1 MNRKKFLAFGGSLFA
16 AYHTDKLKANPLPH
30 SSIIDLSTADWDL
43 LSLQFP
49 VTVKNEITFLNNGT
63 MGITPYEVIKSIK
76 ASYDQVAENGAYPHH
91 DNALEKKLASVVGA
105 DYDELCMTKNVS
117 EGINHICWG
126 LKLKKGDEIL
136 MTTHEHVGG
145 CAPWLHRAKL
155 EGLIIKTFPLGKT
168 AEETIENFKKA
179 ITKKTKVMAVPHIPC
194 TIGQVLPVKELCQI
208 CREKGIISSIDGA
221 HPLGMIQFNLHDM
234 GCDYYAGCFHKWLL
248 GPIGNGWMYI
258 RKDLLSTTKITH
270 VAAYSLNEF
279 NMSAQPPM
287 LSDPI
292 NEASRYSYGTF
303 NGPALV
309 GCQAALI
316 FYTSVGPQKIEN
328 RVKELSRLLQDKV
341 NDLQPANGVKIEMLT
356 PEEDRSRGAQVG
368 FKISSSKKDK
378 TSGGFVNYARSKKI
392 ILRHVPENGIDCVR
406 VSTHY
411 YNSVEDID
419 LCVKTLR
426 DYIYES

>member
-16 AYHTDKLKANPLPH
+16 AYQTQKLNAWTQLP
-30 SSIIDLSTADWDL
+30 SDNLDSETWE
-43 LSLQFP
+43 SLRMQFP
-49 VTVKNEITFLNNGT
+49 LKSDITFLNNGT
-63 MGITPYEVIKSIK
+63 MGITPNAILK
-76 ASYDQVAENGAYPHH
+76 ALNDSYLKVAENAAYPHH
-91 DNALEKKLASVVGA
+91 DNALEKKLADVVGA
-105 DYDELCMTKNVS
+105 DSSELCMTKNVS

-126 LKLKKGDEIL
+126 LNLKKGDEII

-155 EGLIIKTFPLGKT
+155 DGLVIKTFPLGKT

-194 TIGQVLPVKELCQI
+194 TIGQVLPVKELCEI
-208 CREKGIISSIDGA
+208 SRKNNIISCIDGA

-258 RKDLLSTTKITH
+258 NKERINSTRITH

-292 NEASRYSYGTF
+292 KEASRYSYGTF
-303 NGPALV
+303 NGPGLI
-309 GCQAALI
+309 GCQAALD
-316 FYTSVGPQKIEN
+316 FYTGIGPQKIEN
-328 RVKELSRLLQDKV
+328 RVKELSK
-341 NDLQPANGVKIEMLT
+341 DLQNKIVDIKPQNGVNLEMLT

-368 FKISSSKKDK
+368 FKITSAQKDK

-406 VSTHY
+406 ISTHY
-411 YNSVEDID
+411 YNSMEDID

-426 DYIYES
+426 DYIYEA

>member
-16 AYHTDKLKANPLPH
+16 AYHAQKLKAMPVNLVENL
-30 SSIIDLSTADWDL
+30 DLGTESWEL
-43 LSLQFP
+43 LRTQFP
-49 VTVKNEITFLNNGT
+49 LKSDLTFLNNGT
-63 MGITPYEVIKSIK
+63 MGITPNAVLK
-76 ASYDQVAENGAYPHH
+76 ALNDSYIQVAENAAYPHH
-91 DNALEKKLASVVGA
+91 DNALEKKLAAIVGA
-105 DYDELCMTKNVS
+105 DSDELCMTKNVS

-126 LKLKKGDEIL
+126 LKLKKGDEII

-155 EGLIIKTFPLGKT
+155 EGLVIKTFPLGKT

-194 TIGQVLPVKELCQI
+194 TIGQVLPVKELCEI
-208 CREKGIISSIDGA
+208 SRKNAIISCIDGA

-292 NEASRYSYGTF
+292 NQASRYSYGTF
-303 NGPALV
+303 NGPGLI
-309 GCQAALI
+309 GCQAALD
-316 FYTSVGPQKIEN
+316 FYTNIGPQKIEN
-328 RVKELSRLLQDKV
+328 RVKELSK
-341 NDLQPANGVKIEMLT
+341 DLQNKIIDIKPQNGVLLEMLT

-368 FKISSSKKDK
+368 FKITSAKKDK

-411 YNSVEDID
+411 YNSMEDID

-426 DYIYES
+426 DYIYEA

>member
-16 AYHTDKLKANPLPH
+16 AYHTQKLKAMPV
-30 SSIIDLSTADWDL
+30 DLVENLDL
-43 LSLQFP
+43 GTESWELLRTQFP
-49 VTVKNEITFLNNGT
+49 LKSDLTFLNNGT
-63 MGITPYEVIKSIK
+63 MGITPNSVLK
-76 ASYDQVAENGAYPHH
+76 ALNDSYIQVAENAAYPHH
-91 DNALEKKLASVVGA
+91 DNALEKKLAEVVGA
-105 DYDELCMTKNVS
+105 DSSELCMTKNVS

-126 LKLKKGDEIL
+126 LNLKKGDEII

-155 EGLIIKTFPLGKT
+155 DGLVIKTFPLGKT

-194 TIGQVLPVKELCQI
+194 TIGQVLPVKELCEI
-208 CREKGIISSIDGA
+208 SRRNNIISCIDGA

-234 GCDYYAGCFHKWLL
+234 DCDYYAGCFHKWLL

-258 RKDLLSTTKITH
+258 KKDRLPNTRITH

-303 NGPALV
+303 NGPGLK
-309 GCQAALI
+309 GCQAALD
-316 FYTSVGPQKIEN
+316 FYTGIGPQKIEN
-328 RVKELSRLLQDKV
+328 RVKELSK
-341 NDLQPANGVKIEMLT
+341 DLQNKIVDIKPQNGVLLEMLT

-368 FKISSSKKDK
+368 FKITSDKKDK

-411 YNSVEDID
+411 YNSMEDID

-426 DYIYES
+426 DYIYEA